1 MVEYPALLFL
11 QFQWIHSAI
20 LTYMQVAIV
29 HTHMAIIH
37 QIFIIQPNFNCTK
50 S

>member
-29 HTHMAIIH
+29 HTLAIIH
-37 QIFIIQPNFNCTK
+37 QIFLIQPNFNCTK